1 MRAEVPPPEPEAR
14 RRREVSAS
22 RQAAGKGAAPRP
34 WRRRERAASS
44 SATWPRWW
52 SACSASCP
60 LKRCCA
66 PPGKRRGV
74 AGGRRAEV
82 DAVSEVTWAGRA
94 GAAVLQRVPAVE
106 GVRAADPA
114 HAAAPRLGV
123 GTGTRPAWRTHAGA
137 GLGPRARG
145 GSACAEGA
153 LPSLLPPGSCLAE
166 RGGVGTGLALPARPR
181 LASSCRG
188 CTSCPRPC
196 STSPTR
202 RRSAG
207 TRSATSTRKVPAGR
221 GADGAAGGGGTA
233 AGRALSLNVEGN
245 AARLAAEPRGS
256 AAVYPVLLAGR
267 GSCAGNS
274 RGMRKEWLRALV
286 LSGLQQLPSSSLRR
300 FCFLFNSQKKKQ

>member
-1 MRAEVPPPEPEAR
+1 MCRLWRECAR
-14 RRREVSAS
+14 RILRTRQRLAWVSALEP
-22 RQAAGKGAAPRP
+22 G
-34 WRRRERAASS
+34 
-44 SATWPRWW
+44 
-52 SACSASCP
+52 
-60 LKRCCA
+60 
-66 PPGKRRGV
+66 PPGGHTLVQALAREL
-74 AGGRRAEV
+74 EV
-82 DAVSEVTWAGRA
+82 
-94 GAAVLQRVPAVE
+94 
-106 GVRAADPA
+106 
-114 HAAAPRLGV
+114 
-123 GTGTRPAWRTHAGA
+123 
-137 GLGPRARG
+137 GPRALRG
-145 GSACAEGA
+145 PFP
-153 LPSLLPPGSCLAE
+153 PSSPPGPGSCLAA

-188 CTSCPRPC
+188 CTCCPRPC

-286 LSGLQQLPSSSLRR
+286 LSGLQQLPSYSLRR